1 MFSKRWILVVFIL
14 VFGTTSAWAQPIATE
29 PFGLENGSES
39 VTLTPSPPPDLR
51 SAAEVFSQN
60 AGEVGTRNR
69 RSAGLLGITPL
80 SLAPNPE
87 GPNLAFLAIPSV
99 SSTYPIATP
108 YWYNPVV
115 SMFYTPDRAIN
126 GDYHDFWHSA
136 FGGPHWY
143 RLTWPTPVN
152 IKRIYLDHK
161 NGLPYPNWVQQTYTR
176 IDYENASTG
185 AWITIPG
192 SSFVT
197 GYNLPSIVDF
207 TFPPV
212 SARSIIVYLRTG
224 PINPHPH
231 GAVYI
236 FELEVYGSQQEVL
249 SVQSYPNDLWVS
261 LSGVSSGIVFR
272 ATTRKPGAVSFY
284 VRKEPQGPETF
295 VGSHGTSDA
304 GGENVAKLTWWGN
317 LGGSLAP
324 EGSYTVIARAGSS
337 EKTAGFQVK
346 KTIKPVLGMGKW
358 MTHTK
363 DPGAVVPV
371 IPQDASNQCLFSW
384 QEAIGEKE
392 GYSGGIGLSDPVDIF
407 SGNYIYPEIDLSLKS
422 RLSLTLARVYNALD
436 PYEGPFGRGWSS
448 PFLMRIEMLAS
459 DALFVNSDGS
469 RVLFTKT
476 GNGFQAPYWTDLR
489 LGLATD
495 TGYWRLNHPYGDEWH
510 FDENGRLIRIARA
523 CCGQAA
529 ADAVTVEYDGNG
541 RLWRVTTPPDNGS
554 SSPSP
559 ATGLLGQPI
568 SAGGPFLTG
577 MTRRGLFWSCL
588 PTPWAG
594 RRPINMKKTGS

>member
-1 MFSKRWILVVFIL
+1 
-14 VFGTTSAWAQPIATE
+14 
-29 PFGLENGSES
+29 
-39 VTLTPSPPPDLR
+39 
-51 SAAEVFSQN
+51 
-60 AGEVGTRNR
+60 
-69 RSAGLLGITPL
+69 
-80 SLAPNPE
+80 
-87 GPNLAFLAIPSV
+87 
-99 SSTYPIATP
+99 
-108 YWYNPVV
+108 
-115 SMFYTPDRAIN
+115 
-126 GDYHDFWHSA
+126 
-136 FGGPHWY
+136 
-143 RLTWPTPVN
+143 
-152 IKRIYLDHK
+152 
-161 NGLPYPNWVQQTYTR
+161 
-176 IDYENASTG
+176 
-185 AWITIPG
+185 
-192 SSFVT
+192 
-197 GYNLPSIVDF
+197 
-207 TFPPV
+207 
-212 SARSIIVYLRTG
+212 
-224 PINPHPH
+224 
-231 GAVYI
+231 
-236 FELEVYGSQQEVL
+236 
-249 SVQSYPNDLWVS
+249 
-261 LSGVSSGIVFR
+261 
-272 ATTRKPGAVSFY
+272 
-284 VRKEPQGPETF
+284 
-295 VGSHGTSDA
+295 
-304 GGENVAKLTWWGN
+304 
-317 LGGSLAP
+317 
-324 EGSYTVIARAGSS
+324 
-337 EKTAGFQVK
+337 
-346 KTIKPVLGMGKW
+346 

-588 PTPWAG
+588 PSPWAG